1 MAFYSFRL
9 RWVISHP
16 FKFLWRVLLGF
27 RDNQGMLLSGA
38 VAYYSLLSII
48 PLLILILLALS
59 QVLTEQEL
67 LNTLGQHLNL
77 VVAGESQ
84 ALLEQLAVVLSQREK
99 IGWLLIVVL
108 LFFSSMAFTVLENA
122 MSVIFFH
129 RVVIKRRHFMV
140 SALLPYLYILS
151 LGLGFL
157 LVTLI
162 SGALQTVG
170 GESFQLWG
178 TQWSLSGLSGLLL
191 YFLGVVGEILM
202 LASLYWVMPVG
213 KLSWKHALLGGVVAG
228 ILWEFTRH
236 LLVWYFASLSVVNVV
251 YGSLATTIVA
261 LLSLEMAGMI
271 ILLGAQVIAEYER
284 LGGEDDGAGLS
295 TG

>member
-1 MAFYSFRL
+1 
-9 RWVISHP
+9 
-16 FKFLWRVLLGF
+16 
-27 RDNQGMLLSGA
+27 MLLSGA

-67 LNTLGQHLNL
+67 MNALGQHLNL

-84 ALLEQLAVVLSQREK
+84 ALLEQLAAVLAHREK
-99 IGWLLIVVL
+99 ISWFLIVVL

-170 GESFQLWG
+170 GEAFQLWG
-178 TQWSLSGLSGLLL
+178 VRWSLSGLSGLLL
-191 YFLGVVGEILM
+191 YLLGVMGGTCQPQMDSKFQDSIDFSS
-202 LASLYWVMPVG
+202 SL
-213 KLSWKHALLGGVVAG
+213 
-228 ILWEFTRH
+228 T
-236 LLVWYFASLSVVNVV
+236 
-251 YGSLATTIVA
+251 
-261 LLSLEMAGMI
+261 
-271 ILLGAQVIAEYER
+271 
-284 LGGEDDGAGLS
+284 
-295 TG
+295 

>member
-1 MAFYSFRL
+1 MALYSSRL

-16 FKFLWRVLLGF
+16 FPFLWRVLLGF
-27 RDNQGMLLSGA
+27 RANQGMLLSGA

-48 PLLILILLALS
+48 PLLILILLTLS

-67 LNTLGQHLNL
+67 MNTLGQHLDL
-77 VVAGESQ
+77 VLAGESD
-84 ALLEQLAVVLSQREK
+84 AFLEQLSVVLSHRER
-99 IGWLLIVVL
+99 IGWFLILVL

-170 GESFQLWG
+170 GEAFQLWG
-178 TQWSLSGLSGLLL
+178 VQWSLSGLSGLLL
-191 YFLGVVGEILM
+191 YLLGVMGEVLM

-213 KLSWKHALLGGVVAG
+213 KLSWKHALLGGVTAG
-228 ILWEFTRH
+228 ILWEISRH

-251 YGSLATTIVA
+251 YGSLATAIIA
-261 LLSLEMAGMI
+261 LLSLEVAGII

-284 LGGEDDGAGLS
+284 LDKVSYSEGLN
-295 TG
+295 TD